1 MVISQHMQI
10 SSNLTSLI
18 ARAVRYLKRPRVV
31 FRNSGFCPTCQRQV
45 TFTARNEWFRDHYLC
60 PRCKSKPR
68 ERALMRTLEMYFPDW
83 KEKIIH
89 ESSPINRGAS
99 VRLSRE
105 CSRYIPSQLFDDI
118 PPGTVKNGVR
128 CENLEHLTFAD
139 ESIDLH
145 VTQDVMEHVFNPGA
159 VFREIART
167 LKPGGA
173 HVFTVPIVNK
183 HKPSRV
189 RALIDEN
196 GQVTHCLPPVY
207 HGNPVSADG
216 ALVTVDWGFDICRHI
231 FEASGL
237 YTHVVH
243 IDDLS
248 HGIRAEYI
256 EVLVTIKPGDDRT
269 IWNASSPIDAGSLG
283 Q

>member
-1 MVISQHMQI
+1 MSYISGF
-10 SSNLTSLI
+10 TSLLAHVI
-18 ARAVRYLKRPRVV
+18 RRIRCSRVL
-31 FRNSGFCPTCQRQV
+31 FSNAGLCPTCQRKV
-45 TFTARNEWFRDHYLC
+45 TFKARGKWLRDYYLC
-60 PRCKSKPR
+60 PNCKSKPR

-99 VRLSRE
+99 IRLAKE
-105 CSRYIPSQLFDDI
+105 CQHYQPSQLFTDI
-118 PPGTVKNGVR
+118 PLGSDKNGVR
-128 CENLEHLTFAD
+128 CENLEQLTFLD
-139 ESIDLH
+139 ESVDLH
-145 VTQDVMEHVFNPGA
+145 ITQDVMEHVFNHES

-173 HVFTVPIVNK
+173 HIFTVPIVNK

-189 RALIDEN
+189 RATINET
-196 GQVTHCLPPVY
+196 GQVTHLLPEVY

-237 YTHVVH
+237 YTHVVY

-256 EVLVTIKPGDDRT
+256 EVLVTIKP
-269 IWNASSPIDAGSLG
+269 SAGSSKAPTTDVVSSC

>member
-1 MVISQHMQI
+1 MTPAKILSFAGRVMRR
-10 SSNLTSLI
+10 L
-18 ARAVRYLKRPRVV
+18 RRPRVL
-31 FRNSGFCPTCQRQV
+31 FSNSGFCPTCQRKV

-60 PRCKSKPR
+60 PLCNSKPR
-68 ERALMRTLEMYFPDW
+68 ERALMRTLEMFYPDW
-83 KEKIIH
+83 KEKVIH

-105 CSRYIPSQLFDDI
+105 CARYIPSQLFGDT
-118 PPGTVKNGVR
+118 PPGQDNNGMR
-128 CENLEHLTFAD
+128 CEDLGDLTFAD
-139 ESIDLH
+139 ASIDLH
-145 VTQDVMEHVFNPGA
+145 VTQDVMEHVFHPEA

-173 HVFTVPIVNK
+173 HVFTVPLVNK
-183 HKPSRV
+183 HRPSQT
-189 RALIDEN
+189 RAVIDAY
-196 GQVTHCLPPVY
+196 GLVTHLLSPVY
-207 HGNPVSADG
+207 HSNPVSSDG

-237 YTHVVH
+237 YTHIMY

-248 HGIRAEYI
+248 RGIRAEYI
-256 EVLVTIKPGDDRT
+256 EVLVTVKPDDT
-269 IWNASSPIDAGSLG
+269 EAKGTG

>member
-1 MVISQHMQI
+1 
-10 SSNLTSLI
+10 
-18 ARAVRYLKRPRVV
+18 
-31 FRNSGFCPTCQRQV
+31 
-45 TFTARNEWFRDHYLC
+45 
-60 PRCKSKPR
+60 
-68 ERALMRTLEMYFPDW
+68 MYFPDW
-83 KEKIIH
+83 KDKVIH

-99 VRLSRE
+99 IRLAKE
-105 CSRYIPSQLFDDI
+105 CAHYIPSQLFGDRL
-118 PPGTVKNGVR
+118 PGTEKNGVR
-128 CENLEHLTFAD
+128 CEDLEHLTFAD
-139 ESIDLH
+139 ASIDLH

-183 HKPSRV
+183 HKPSRA
-189 RALIDEN
+189 RAVIGEDGE
-196 GQVTHCLPPVY
+196 VTHLLPPVY

-237 YTHVVH
+237 FTHVVH

-256 EVLVTIKPGDDRT
+256 EVLVTLKPGNG
-269 IWNASSPIDAGSLG
+269 NASLATASSMEVGGARK
-283 Q
+283 

>member
-1 MVISQHMQI
+1 MHHFDRFAFLFPRI
-10 SSNLTSLI
+10 
-18 ARAVRYLKRPRVV
+18 VRFIKRPRVL
-31 FRNSGFCPTCQRQV
+31 FSNRGFCPTCQQKV
-45 TFTARNEWFRDHYLC
+45 IFTSRNDWFRDHYLC
-60 PRCKSKPR
+60 PHCKSKPR

-83 KEKIIH
+83 AKKTIH

-99 VRLSRE
+99 IRLSRE
-105 CSRYIPSQLFDDI
+105 CEAYIPSQLFDDA
-118 PPGTVKNGVR
+118 PAGTIKNGVR
-128 CENLEHLTFAD
+128 CENLEHLTFPD

-145 VTQDVMEHVFNPGA
+145 ITQDVMEHLLNPAA
-159 VFREIART
+159 VFRDIART

-189 RALIDEN
+189 RAKIGDD
-196 GQVTHCLPPVY
+196 GQVQHLLPPVY
-207 HGNPVSADG
+207 HGNPVSSDG

-256 EVLVTIKPGDDRT
+256 EVLVTMKPELT
-269 IWNASSPIDAGSLG
+269 APIASQLPGYLS